1 MINLESLEKVEKS
14 KFGSHFTKPL
24 YGDFCF
30 SNIPETIKKLLGAES
45 SRSLPESILKGLPQQ
60 YDKIVLF
67 YIDAFGWKSME
78 QHLETHPL
86 LRRIE
91 KEGVISKITSQ
102 FPSTTAP
109 HVVSIHSGCP
119 VGESGIYE
127 WYMYDPKLDSII
139 SPLLFNFAGSE
150 ERNTLQNAGLQPG
163 DLFPH
168 RSLYKELKTENI
180 TSFVYQSRDYTPSPV
195 TEAAF
200 EGTQVLPFT
209 SLAEVCVA
217 LLRDLKANE
226 GPAYHFVYYDKIDSI
241 GHQYGPESDFYHAEI
256 RNCLNL
262 LEEELI
268 SGMDSE
274 KGKTLVLLTTDHG
287 MSPTDPKNT
296 TYLNLEF
303 PELIPMLDSS
313 QKGHPLVP
321 AGGCRDFFLHLKED
335 KLQDAISL
343 LQEPLAEKAEVHKV
357 HDLLEAGF
365 FGHSVSENL
374 RSRVGN
380 LVILPYYG
388 ESVWWYEKN
397 RFEQNMLGHHG
408 GLTREEMEIPL
419 LALCL

>member
-1 MINLESLEKVEKS
+1 MINLESLEKVGTS

-24 YGDFCF
+24 YEDFCF

-45 SRSLPESILKGLPQQ
+45 SHALPESILKGLPQQ

-78 QHLETHPL
+78 QHLETQPL

-139 SPLLFNFAGSE
+139 SPLLFNFASSE

-168 RSLYKELKTENI
+168 RSLYKEMKNEHI

-195 TEAAF
+195 TETAF

-209 SLAEVCVA
+209 SLAEVCMA

-226 GPAYHFVYYDKIDSI
+226 GPAYHFIYFDKIDSL
-241 GHQYGPESDFYHAEI
+241 GHQYGAE
-256 RNCLNL
+256 
-262 LEEELI
+262 
-268 SGMDSE
+268 
-274 KGKTLVLLTTDHG
+274 
-287 MSPTDPKNT
+287 
-296 TYLNLEF
+296 
-303 PELIPMLDSS
+303 
-313 QKGHPLVP
+313 
-321 AGGCRDFFLHLKED
+321 
-335 KLQDAISL
+335 
-343 LQEPLAEKAEVHKV
+343 
-357 HDLLEAGF
+357 
-365 FGHSVSENL
+365 
-374 RSRVGN
+374 
-380 LVILPYYG
+380 
-388 ESVWWYEKN
+388 
-397 RFEQNMLGHHG
+397 
-408 GLTREEMEIPL
+408 
-419 LALCL
+419 